1 MGKRTLCMA
10 AAVHVFT
17 ASGAI
22 CGLFATR
29 AILNHDFEIAFCWLG
44 LALLI
49 DGLDGIFA
57 RAVNVGR
64 VLSRFSGERLDLIV
78 DYLTYVF
85 VPVLALL
92 EGGYLVGW
100 PGLFAAGLIL
110 LSSLFHFADLD
121 SKAGDNSFVGFPA
134 LWNLVAFYII
144 ALALSPVVALM
155 VVAIFVVL
163 TFVPWRW
170 VHPLRVRMARPVTVV
185 VMLGWG
191 VVAAWT
197 IFMGFPAT
205 LLQSVLLGVGAL
217 YVCGL
222 VAVCHKRW
230 SLDDSYK
237 DGAV

>member
-64 VLSRFSGERLDLIV
+64 VLYRFSGERLDLIV

-92 EGGYLVGW
+92 EGGYL
-100 PGLFAAGLIL
+100 
-110 LSSLFHFADLD
+110 
-121 SKAGDNSFVGFPA
+121 
-134 LWNLVAFYII
+134 
-144 ALALSPVVALM
+144 
-155 VVAIFVVL
+155 
-163 TFVPWRW
+163 
-170 VHPLRVRMARPVTVV
+170 
-185 VMLGWG
+185 
-191 VVAAWT
+191 
-197 IFMGFPAT
+197 
-205 LLQSVLLGVGAL
+205 
-217 YVCGL
+217 
-222 VAVCHKRW
+222 
-230 SLDDSYK
+230 
-237 DGAV
+237 